1 VFQSVIRVTSIQ
13 TKLMIEKAT
22 SQLHTFWVIVSNDY
36 TTEKTWVII
45 TETLTTEL
53 AATYDVII
61 DEKALDWK
69 NLRLLKQFVIDD
81 VSW

>member
-1 VFQSVIRVTSIQ
+1 MFQSVIRVTSIQ
-13 TKLMIEKAT
+13 TKLMIENAT

-45 TETLTTEL
+45 TETFTLEL

>member
-45 TETLTTEL
+45 TETLTIEL

>member
-1 VFQSVIRVTSIQ
+1 MFQSVIRVTSIQ
-13 TKLMIEKAT
+13 TKLMIENAT